1 MLYTVIK
8 LYKLNKIELLL
19 FESSKRTMNNLY
31 FLKIL
36 KNESKNVYYKNI

>member
-19 FESSKRTMNNLY
+19 FESLKRTMNNLY

>member
-8 LYKLNKIELLL
+8 LYKLNKIESLL

-36 KNESKNVYYKNI
+36 KNESKNVYHKNI